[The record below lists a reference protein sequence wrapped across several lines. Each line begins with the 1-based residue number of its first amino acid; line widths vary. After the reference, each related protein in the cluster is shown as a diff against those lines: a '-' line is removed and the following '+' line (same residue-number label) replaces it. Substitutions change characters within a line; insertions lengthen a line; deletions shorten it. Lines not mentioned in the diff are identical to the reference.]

1 MTVPDASYITVED
14 LKGQTKISALAGLG
28 SEDLITLIQTA
39 EDMID
44 AYVGRQKHHYY
55 DTNITRV
62 FPRVEDYHRTN
73 FIEYPAIPEIPYQV
87 SRACLRQVEWLYSQW
102 WPNKDTEEIPVEY
115 DVSDIDIG
123 GDGSI
128 SEKRVRDGL
137 DFSSATLSVQ
147 ARSLLIPFRSRVAG
161 IAVSNPRGTPHSVSL
176 SSREG
181 LPGIIQ

>member
-1 MTVPDASYITVED
+1 MDVPDVTYITVED
-14 LKGQTKISALAGLG
+14 LKAQTLISALAVLG
-28 SEDLITLIQTA
+28 DDELTTLIQTA

-44 AYVGRQKHHYY
+44 AYVGRQKHHYF

-62 FPRVEDYHRTN
+62 FPRVEDYQRTN
-73 FIEYPAIPEIPYQV
+73 FIEFPAIPEIPYQV

-102 WPNKDTEEIPVEY
+102 WPNRETDEIPVEY
-115 DVSDIDIG
+115 DVASVDVG
-123 GDGSI
+123 GDGSVA
-128 SEKRVRDGL
+128 EKRVRDGL

-147 ARSLLIPFRSRVAG
+147 ARNLLTPFRSRVAG
-161 IAVSNPRGTPHSVSL
+161 ISVSNPRGTPQSVSL